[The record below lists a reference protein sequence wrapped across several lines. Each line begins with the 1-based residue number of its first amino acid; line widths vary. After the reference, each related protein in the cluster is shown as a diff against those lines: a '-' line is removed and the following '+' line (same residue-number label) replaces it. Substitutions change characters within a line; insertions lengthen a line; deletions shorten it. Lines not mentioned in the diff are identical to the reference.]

1 MFWDVWGP
9 SVRQIG
15 GRPLAFWAV
24 FDDFHLPRT
33 PPDTPNPL
41 DGLLLVHL
49 TLLYEWNNFYIGL
62 VHVWGHFKGHISTSK
77 KRADLKFGNPLCR
90 HPMDHISKFQ
100 IDSFFR
106 SWDLTPK
113 MTSDMYQTN
122 IKVVHLLEESPMKQS
137 ELIQSIGLVQGGHR
151 KLKIIK
157 NEQKKKSPFLRKNPL
172 RKPL

>member
-1 MFWDVWGP
+1 MGCLRTFRPANWGP
-9 SVRQIG
+9 TTG
-15 GRPLAFWAV
+15 FWAV

-49 TLLYEWNNFYIGL
+49 TLLYEWSNFYIGL
-62 VHVWGHFKGHISTSK
+62 VHVWGHFKGDISTSQ
-77 KRADLKFGNPLCR
+77 KRVDLKFWNMVHRVPTEGF
-90 HPMDHISKFQ
+90 SKFQ

-113 MTSDMYQTN
+113 MTSDMYQTS

-157 NEQKKKSPFLRKNPL
+157 NEQKKSPFLRKNPL

>member
-49 TLLYEWNNFYIGL
+49 TLLYEWNNFNIGL
-62 VHVWGHFKGHISTSK
+62 VHIWGHLKGDISTSQ
-77 KRADLKFGNPLCR
+77 KRVNLKFGNMVHTVPTEA
-90 HPMDHISKFQ
+90 ISKFQ

-137 ELIQSIGLVQGGHR
+137 ELIQSIGLVRMGGSSEVENH
-151 KLKIIK
+151 
-157 NEQKKKSPFLRKNPL
+157 QKWPKKSPFLRKNPL

>member
-1 MFWDVWGP
+1 MFEDLPSGKLGADHWLFGP
-9 SVRQIG
+9 FLMIFIFRGS
-15 GRPLAFWAV
+15 
-24 FDDFHLPRT
+24 

-62 VHVWGHFKGHISTSK
+62 VHVWGHFKGDISTSQ
-77 KRADLKFGNPLCR
+77 KRVNLKFGNMVHTVPTEA
-90 HPMDHISKFQ
+90 ISKFQ

-137 ELIQSIGLVQGGHR
+137 ELIQSIGLVRGGHR
-151 KLKIIK
+151 KSKIIK
-157 NEQKKKSPFLRKNPL
+157 NDKKSPFLRKNG
-172 RKPL
+172 KPL